1 MNFCAIIEHSIVA
14 YEGLKSND
22 TVIYWNAKQAAE
34 KLGIDL
40 WETVWARLE
49 EKPLDSSS
57 WYDVTHYSKPEHSDK
72 IIHFA
77 LKHLPFDELATG
89 AKDSNGFGNNYN
101 KHACLEYAITLLEN
115 YPKKGEKIVLTSL
128 RNPVTRIRNMAIKV
142 LDKWKQENWSSE
154 NEKEIRHLREIEPNN
169 ETKENIERL
178 LNGQELK

>member
-1 MNFCAIIEHSIVA
+1 MNFCAIIELSIVA

-57 WYDVTHYSKPEHSDK
+57 WYDVTHYSKLEHSDK

-89 AKDSNGFGNNYN
+89 VKDSYGFGDNYN
-101 KHACLEYAITLLEN
+101 KHACLEYATTLLEN

-128 RNPVTRIRNMAIKV
+128 RNPVTRIRNMTIKV
-142 LDKWKQENWSSE
+142 LDKWEQENWSSE
-154 NEKEIRHLREIEPNN
+154 IEKEIRHLREIEPNN